1 MEKINK
7 DFNVPYYIFEEILE
21 YIELTAKG
29 HCKSMKWNNIKSL
42 INLAVLNNS
51 LTKEQAEY
59 LKKTFYRD

>member
-29 HCKSMKWNNIKSL
+29 NCKSMKWNNIKSL
-42 INLAVLNNS
+42 INLAVLNNR